1 MGQVLESGRSSSDN
15 NSSEDEAY
23 DMVKYQK
30 QVDNAFTLSEVQRLY
45 ECEWSFKIGLFTFI
59 TTSVASIISFW
70 LYG

>member
-45 ECEWSFKIGLFTFI
+45 EREWSFKIGLFI